1 MARKGTD
8 YIFMVGNQDEQKWMT
23 RNDVLR
29 DNALSLSLIT
39 FYETR
44 MLFLDDPAPHPLRP

>member
-23 RNDVLR
+23 RSDVLR

-44 MLFLDDPAPHPLRP
+44 MLFLDDPHSVRP